1 MKKLLLL
8 SALLIFACSSDE
20 SSTDSNDDN
29 SNQTFLERFDDYIWV
44 DEESQTLDYSSLL
57 QFSNS
62 PQSYMFVDKY
72 NGSASSCNPY
82 NIENILQNAGDT
94 LIFEFTSGNRFVATA
109 TAFNGGESIR
119 YKVIFKDENTTYQ
132 DGSTY
137 YDIIFTKT
145 SESLGCQ

>member
-1 MKKLLLL
+1 MKNILYLFL
-8 SALLIFACSSDE
+8 AVTIFACSSDDE
-20 SSTDSNDDN
+20 SDSNDDN

-72 NGSASSCNPY
+72 NGSAYSCTPY